1 MNEVKEVSVEN
12 VELIWNKK
20 QNLIV
25 INSLHS
31 KWLDKLLWLYKLFDK
46 RFNSFKKLYFTINK
60 FNLRGANLFGA
71 NLSRARLNE
80 ADLFGADLSE
90 VNVRY
95 ARFANNLGI
104 SEALKIELINKG
116 AIFDDSR
123 GDRSGVLTPV

>member
-31 KWLDKLLWLYKLFDK
+31 KWLDKLLWLYKLFAK

-60 FNLRGANLFGA
+60 FNLRGANL
-71 NLSRARLNE
+71 SRARLNE
-80 ADLFGADLSE
+80 ADLSE

-95 ARFANNLGI
+95 ARFANNVGI

-123 GDRSGVLTPV
+123 GDRSGMLTPV

>member
-1 MNEVKEVSVEN
+1 LNEVKEVSVEN

-31 KWLDKLLWLYKLFDK
+31 KWLDKLLWLYKLFAK

-60 FNLRGANLFGA
+60 FNLRGANL
-71 NLSRARLNE
+71 SRARLNE
-80 ADLFGADLSE
+80 ADLSE

-95 ARFANNLGI
+95 ARFANNVGI

-123 GDRSGVLTPV
+123 GDRSGMLTPV

>member
-60 FNLRGANLFGA
+60 FNLRGANL
-71 NLSRARLNE
+71 SRARLNE

-104 SEALKIELINKG
+104 SKALKIELINKG

-123 GDRSGVLTPV
+123 GNRSGVLSSV